1 VYVLM
6 SYITPPKSSE
16 ISRLKISAGKRTGY
30 SPGTIR
36 MIREGKT
43 ALFVRETPSGQ
54 IRSFS
59 AKCTHLGCIVELRE
73 DEQRIRCNCHGSIYD
88 LDGNNIAGPAPR
100 PLPPYRV
107 EIRDG
112 EVIVSSL

>member
-1 VYVLM
+1 
-6 SYITPPKSSE
+6 
-16 ISRLKISAGKRTGY
+16 
-30 SPGTIR
+30 